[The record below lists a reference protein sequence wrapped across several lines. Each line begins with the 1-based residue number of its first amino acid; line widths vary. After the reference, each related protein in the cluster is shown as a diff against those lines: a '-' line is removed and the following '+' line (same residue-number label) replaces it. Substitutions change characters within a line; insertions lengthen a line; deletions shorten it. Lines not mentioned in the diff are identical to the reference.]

1 MTTRTAALIAAM
13 ALLGTV
19 SPAAFAQNTSVNT
32 DDDTV
37 KQVNKIDQDQTAVN
51 FASAGGSSD
60 GKEHDGDGKEH
71 DKEKFKDGGDIIA
84 GNNAAAVSFQDQD
97 ATATNDNRDNDDFTT
112 TQVDVCALVLVAI
125 IC

>member
-1 MTTRTAALIAAM
+1 M

-19 SPAAFAQNTSVNT
+19 APAAFAQNTSVNT
-32 DDDTV
+32 DDDWV
-37 KQVNKIDQDQTAVN
+37 KQTNKIEQEQTAVN
-51 FASAGGSSD
+51 FAAAGGS
-60 GKEHDGDGKEH
+60 GGDGD
-71 DKEKFKDGGDIIA
+71 DIIA

-112 TQVDVCALVLVAI
+112 TQVDVCAAVVLAI